1 MVRSTMLP
9 IQSSSQEELFG
20 IMEGIV
26 NSDNRESLALR
37 RDGVKVS
44 DIKCSQI
51 FSREA
56 GGLD

>member
-26 NSDNRESLALR
+26 NLDNRESLALMR
-37 RDGVKVS
+37 NGVKVS

-51 FSREA
+51 VSREA
-56 GGLD
+56 GSLD